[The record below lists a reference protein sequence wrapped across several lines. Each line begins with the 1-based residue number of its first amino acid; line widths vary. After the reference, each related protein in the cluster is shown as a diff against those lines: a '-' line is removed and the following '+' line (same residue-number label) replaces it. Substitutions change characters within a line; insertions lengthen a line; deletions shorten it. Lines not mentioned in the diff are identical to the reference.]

1 MSTDLFLKRI
11 WMAALLLWL
20 MPLARAEITCLC
32 LDEASGKM
40 VAAPLRLR
48 EQLANWIDP

>member
-1 MSTDLFLKRI
+1 MVRSRDTMVVFEQ
-11 WMAALLLWL
+11 WLLSREGGV
-20 MPLARAEITCLC
+20 PLARAEITCLC

-48 EQLANWIDP
+48 E